1 VVEAE
6 LLQAVEQ
13 QAEFPYQFWYVV
25 FAAS

>member
-1 VVEAE
+1 MVETE